1 MAAHSSTHAATAH
14 AQSVSDT
21 RKQTGWL
28 VKQKTPV
35 RIHRFHLSITDMEV
49 PDTPP
54 GGVKRS
60 NLVLRMFG
68 ENFMKIGA
76 LKGHQDSTCP
86 PSVFLESWRTW
97 RFLTPFLWC
106 QKIHVGA

>member
-1 MAAHSSTHAATAH
+1 
-14 AQSVSDT
+14 
-21 RKQTGWL
+21 
-28 VKQKTPV
+28 
-35 RIHRFHLSITDMEV
+35 MEV

-86 PSVFLESWRTW
+86 PSGVLEDMEVPDTLLVVSKD
-97 RFLTPFLWC
+97 PCWC
-106 QKIHVGA
+106 LECLVKIS

>member
-1 MAAHSSTHAATAH
+1 
-14 AQSVSDT
+14 
-21 RKQTGWL
+21 
-28 VKQKTPV
+28 
-35 RIHRFHLSITDMEV
+35 MEV

-76 LKGHQDSTCP
+76 LKGRQDSTCP
-86 PSVFLESWRTW
+86 PSVLLESWRTW
-97 RFLTPFLWC
+97 RFLINLEVESDDRDHPSEAYMKVRLGYTLTPT
-106 QKIHVGA
+106 HRNT

>member
-1 MAAHSSTHAATAH
+1 
-14 AQSVSDT
+14 
-21 RKQTGWL
+21 
-28 VKQKTPV
+28 
-35 RIHRFHLSITDMEV
+35 MEV

-86 PSVFLESWRTW
+86 PSVLLESWRTW
-97 RFLTPFLWC
+97 RFLIPLLVVSKDPTWSLEC
-106 QKIHVGA
+106 LVKIS

>member
-1 MAAHSSTHAATAH
+1 
-14 AQSVSDT
+14 
-21 RKQTGWL
+21 
-28 VKQKTPV
+28 
-35 RIHRFHLSITDMEV
+35 MEV

-86 PSVFLESWRTW
+86 PSVLLESWRTW
-97 RFLTPFLWC
+97 MFLRHLELVSKGLGHPQGLLFEGFIC
-106 QKIHVGA
+106 I